1 MRWNDHGP
9 LAWSRPS
16 LFRREFELR
25 SGETLVATLRI
36 RGAFRAVGLVES
48 ADGAWAFARTGFL
61 QRRATIRESGKD
73 VAAFSSTS
81 WSGHAGE
88 IAFASGRRFELAVN
102 LWATRVEVRSEVRG
116 PLVVVHRRGWYGRN
130 ADVEIA
136 PGPTL
141 PELPVLVTYA
151 WFHLVTLEEDAAAA
165 VVTG

>member
-48 ADGAWAFARTGFL
+48 AAGTWVFARSGFL
-61 QRRATIRESGKD
+61 QRRATIREGGRD

-116 PLVVVHRRGWYGRN
+116 PLVVMHKRGWCGRN